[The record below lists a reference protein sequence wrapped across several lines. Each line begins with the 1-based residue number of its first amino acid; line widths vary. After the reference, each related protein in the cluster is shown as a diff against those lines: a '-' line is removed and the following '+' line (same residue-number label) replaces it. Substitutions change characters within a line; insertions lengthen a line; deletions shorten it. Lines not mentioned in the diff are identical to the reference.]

1 MAGDSEASNIRVA
14 VRCRPFSAR
23 EQAEGEAKNALA
35 CTENAVQVL
44 ESTRMP
50 KSFSYDHVFGS
61 SDSQEAIFEAIGL
74 HLLDNA
80 MNAYNGCIFAYGQ
93 TGSGKSHSIM
103 GDVHNE
109 AEQGILPRACIMLF
123 KRIQDAQREDSGFEA
138 TVLASYLEIYN
149 EKIYDLLAG
158 SDAGELQVRNHPDL
172 GPIVPHLTECP
183 VESFEEAHELLD
195 FGAKRRATGATQMNA
210 TSSRSHAVFTLQ
222 VRMVTSRPGGH
233 IESQAKMHFVDLAGS
248 ERQKK
253 TGAAGERLK
262 EGIGINLSLTTL
274 GRVISELTKPGTR
287 SVPAFRESKLTL
299 LLKDA
304 LMGNSRTELLA
315 CISPS
320 LFNLEE
326 TVSTLEFAARC
337 KLVKTS
343 AVKNEQ
349 SKTDVIQRLTDEKA
363 VIEEQLRQERLQRE
377 ELSRQL
383 QALEEKQKAAERA
396 LEEKKDIEERLRK
409 EKQHDLE
416 HQQCA
421 EKEQLRQEKEKAVKT
436 EANLTKRLAELAQ
449 QEQQQREEARKEL
462 ELRCRLEDEKKHQKD
477 REAELLAQLDALKGI
492 QESIALD
499 EAQLAAKREVQHRQR
514 EAELAK
520 LGMHFVGM
528 DLDDVPKA
536 PKLVNLH
543 PDPALKGCLVYSLP
557 TGETR
562 IGADPQRCRVALSG
576 LNVAA
581 EVCAV
586 ENADNVALSV
596 RSLGAGLVRV
606 NGCVVPEV
614 GRPLQDGDRLAIGRA
629 YIFRVQVPE
638 AGATNE
644 ALSDDFEHALEE
656 ISACA
661 QINPEWENGVQKAML
676 LVKSDFGDEAANKL
690 LRQAKRASEACE
702 MANGVLQMMP
712 SKLTDGV
719 RRFELSI
726 LFNAQGLPEVC
737 VVARRSQSDQGDSLP
752 VAGIWEVEHFWQDR
766 LPPLFDFL
774 TTFQQYL
781 GGADPEDGDPEE
793 APDMHWESRVWSDIS
808 IADFRLWIQRKQ
820 PGHHVV
826 EFHLSLADGGVK
838 AAGVDPLAQQHF
850 CALLQHHG

>member
-23 EQAEGEAKNALA
+23 EQSEGEAKNALA
-35 CTENAVQVL
+35 CANNAVQVL

-50 KSFSYDHVFGS
+50 KSFTYDHVFGC

-109 AEQGILPRACIMLF
+109 AEQGILPRACTRLF
-123 KRIQDAQREDSGFEA
+123 SRIQEARQEESGFEA

-149 EKIYDLLAG
+149 EKIYDLLTG
-158 SDAGELQVRNHPDL
+158 GDAGELQVRNHPDL

-195 FGAKRRATGATQMNA
+195 FGAKRRAVGATQMNA

-233 IESQAKMHFVDLAGS
+233 IESQAKVHFVDLAGS

-363 VIEEQLRQERLQRE
+363 VIEDQLRQERLQRE

-396 LEEKKDIEERLRK
+396 LE
-409 EKQHDLE
+409 
-416 HQQCA
+416 
-421 EKEQLRQEKEKAVKT
+421 V
-436 EANLTKRLAELAQ
+436 
-449 QEQQQREEARKEL
+449 
-462 ELRCRLEDEKKHQKD
+462 
-477 REAELLAQLDALKGI
+477 
-492 QESIALD
+492 
-499 EAQLAAKREVQHRQR
+499 
-514 EAELAK
+514 
-520 LGMHFVGM
+520 
-528 DLDDVPKA
+528 A
-536 PKLVNLH
+536 PL
-543 PDPALKGCLVYSLP
+543 
-557 TGETR
+557 
-562 IGADPQRCRVALSG
+562 
-576 LNVAA
+576 
-581 EVCAV
+581 
-586 ENADNVALSV
+586 NADVWHKAAIV
-596 RSLGAGLVRV
+596 RCMRFL
-606 NGCVVPEV
+606 
-614 GRPLQDGDRLAIGRA
+614 
-629 YIFRVQVPE
+629 QVP
-638 AGATNE
+638 ATRE
-644 ALSDDFEHALEE
+644 
-656 ISACA
+656 
-661 QINPEWENGVQKAML
+661 KM
-676 LVKSDFGDEAANKL
+676 DE
-690 LRQAKRASEACE
+690 SERKQ
-702 MANGVLQMMP
+702 V
-712 SKLTDGV
+712 D
-719 RRFELSI
+719 
-726 LFNAQGLPEVC
+726 
-737 VVARRSQSDQGDSLP
+737 DSL
-752 VAGIWEVEHFWQDR
+752 D
-766 LPPLFDFL
+766 PPTSL
-774 TTFQQYL
+774 
-781 GGADPEDGDPEE
+781 
-793 APDMHWESRVWSDIS
+793 I
-808 IADFRLWIQRKQ
+808 IA
-820 PGHHVV
+820 
-826 EFHLSLADGGVK
+826 
-838 AAGVDPLAQQHF
+838 AAGVYAGTYASFRRVLRARPL
-850 CALLQHHG
+850 LLQLVACTPSAVTLCMGGLFISQRLLKDLMKQNGPISVELRTRCSELIPEPNGKAVE